1 MTRVI
6 ALFFLFLNISAVNAN
21 NSLIAIVNNKA
32 ISYKSIENKII
43 DSKSSEEKILII
55 KEHIDILLQLEK
67 AKEFQVSALQ
77 KDVDLTLQDI
87 ANNNYIT
94 IDQLRSYPDFFLIEK
109 EVYEKISILNLQ
121 RFITKNL
128 NMSSDDIFNQC
139 SKKNPE
145 KNLKQIKVAQII
157 ISELED
163 QTINGIEKEKAI
175 KLFLNK
181 LSSHI
186 TMGASFEG
194 FAKLHS
200 QHPSYSNGG
209 STDWISV
216 NSETM
221 EMLDLL
227 KDKEVSKVYSTDFGY
242 AIAIKIDERFISSK
256 LRKCEDELIYL
267 NAEQFY
273 FNWVSNLRQDAYI
286 KIYDEKL

>member
-1 MTRVI
+1 MKRV
-6 ALFFLFLNISAVNAN
+6 LVLFLLTGITSTVLAENG
-21 NSLIAIVNNKA
+21 LIAVVNNKA
-32 ISYKSIENKII
+32 ISYKSIENKI
-43 DSKSSEEKILII
+43 SNTNSYKEKISII
-55 KEHIDILLQLEK
+55 DNYIDTLLQLEK
-67 AKEFQVSALQ
+67 AKEFEVSALQ
-77 KDVDLTLQDI
+77 HDVDLTLLDI
-87 ANNNYIT
+87 ANNNNIS
-94 IDQLRSYPDFFLIEK
+94 IEQLRSYPDFFLIEK

-163 QTINGIEKEKAI
+163 QIINGIEKEKAI

-186 TMGASFEG
+186 SMGASFEG

-273 FNWVSNLRQDAYI
+273 FNWVRNLRDDSYV

>member
-77 KDVDLTLQDI
+77 RDVDLTLQDI
-87 ANNNYIT
+87 ANNNHIT

-145 KNLKQIKVAQII
+145 KNLKQIKIAQII

-163 QTINGIEKEKAI
+163 QIINGIEKEKAI

-186 TMGASFEG
+186 SMGASFEG

-209 STDWISV
+209 SSDWISV

-221 EMLDLL
+221 EMLNLL